1 MTRQRARRGSA
12 MLEFVLSGIPM
23 IFVWIGI
30 VQMSLGM
37 WHYQTLQYA
46 TKSAGNYVAHHGS
59 FYIATGNSAARIQDA
74 ATILAHA
81 AIGIPAS
88 SITVTWT
95 ATPAVGATTTVSCV
109 LSACL
114 TNTTTWPPT
123 AASFPGS
130 DVTIKTDYIFYS
142 ALAMFVPGK
151 GSVTFSAPN
160 LAGYT
165 RQRMM
170 F

>member
-30 VQMSLGM
+30 VQMALGM

-46 TKSAGNYVAHHGS
+46 TKSAGSYIAHHGS
-59 FYIATGNSAARIQDA
+59 FYIAAGNSAVRIQDA
-74 ATILAHA
+74 ANVLATA

-95 ATPAVGATTTVSCV
+95 ATPAVGSATTVSCV
-109 LSACL
+109 LDACQ

-130 DVTIKTDYIFYS
+130 NISIKADFVFRS
-142 ALAMFVPGK
+142 SLAMFAPGTH
-151 GSVTFSAPN
+151 SVKFSAAN

-165 RQRMM
+165 RQRVM